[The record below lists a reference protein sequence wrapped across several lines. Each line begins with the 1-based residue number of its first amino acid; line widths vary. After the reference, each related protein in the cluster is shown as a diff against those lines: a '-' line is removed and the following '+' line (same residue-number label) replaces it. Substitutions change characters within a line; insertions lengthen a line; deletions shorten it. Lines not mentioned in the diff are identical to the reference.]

1 MRHARGQTAIEYAT
15 VVAIVSAALL
25 GMAIYV
31 KRAISGQLRSSADSM
46 GQQYHPTQTTST
58 QKLEVNSTTISTS
71 ELKRDQD
78 LGIGQPVDVMEY
90 RTEIPTATPEKT
102 TRTGTENVGPIG
114 TDVWN

>member
-1 MRHARGQTAIEYAT
+1 MRRGQSTFEYAT

-46 GQQYHPTQTTST
+46 GQQYHPTQTTSM

-71 ELKRDQD
+71 ELRRDQVLENGQTAD
-78 LGIGQPVDVMEY
+78 LMVY
-90 RTEIPTATPEKT
+90 RTEIPPDKPET
-102 TRTGTENVGPIG
+102 TKRTGHEEVGPIG
-114 TDVWN
+114 DDVWN